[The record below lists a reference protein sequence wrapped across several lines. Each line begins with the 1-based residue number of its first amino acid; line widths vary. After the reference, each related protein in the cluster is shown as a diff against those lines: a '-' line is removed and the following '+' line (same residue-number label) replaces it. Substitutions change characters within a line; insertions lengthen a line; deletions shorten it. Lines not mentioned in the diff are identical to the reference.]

1 MNGFL
6 TSTFL
11 VLKNIAILGLK
22 PFLLHI
28 IVSDL
33 SETPTAMMLTYR
45 PVTFMGP
52 AISIVCILLQN
63 NRPACNTSPSH
74 DKKDF
79 MQTYST
85 DRALIYNYKVLYPP
99 TFA

>member
-6 TSTFL
+6 IPAFL

-28 IVSDL
+28 SESDL
-33 SETPTAMMLTYR
+33 SKTPTAMMLTCR

-74 DKKDF
+74 YKKRFHADL
-79 MQTYST
+79 QH
-85 DRALIYNYKVLYPP
+85 
-99 TFA
+99 